1 METQAKM
8 LKVGDKVTYQ
18 DVDMEFYS
26 RGYGITYE
34 TKTATIV
41 GVYYRLSNGDT
52 IEEQKLTKISPSQ
65 FLESRTGTSPSETQK
80 PPSNGQSLPSGQT
93 GLK

>member
-1 METQAKM
+1 MKSKRLCLHVVMETQAKM
-8 LKVGDKVTYQ
+8 FKVGDKVTYQ

-34 TKTATIV
+34 TKTSTVV
-41 GVYYRLSNGDT
+41 GVYYRLSNGDM
-52 IEEQKLTKISPSQ
+52 IEESKLIK
-65 FLESRTGTSPSETQK
+65 TSPSETQK
-80 PPSNGQSLPSGQT
+80 PLSNGQSLPSGQT